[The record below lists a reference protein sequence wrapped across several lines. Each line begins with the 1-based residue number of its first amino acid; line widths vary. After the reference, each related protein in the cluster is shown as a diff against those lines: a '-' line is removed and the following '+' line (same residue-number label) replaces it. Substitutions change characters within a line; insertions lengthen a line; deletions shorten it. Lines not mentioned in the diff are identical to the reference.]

1 MKNAV
6 IASLFLVPALLL
18 TFFPAGCSGFSSDSE
33 AALEAARVAILEEFN
48 RVNIELR
55 RAAERLGASGLTG
68 CDARSALEDLYLAI
82 PSAVDCAAV
91 DSRGI
96 MVTIEPASYRHHE
109 NKDISGQ
116 EQVKRMLDRREP
128 VMTGIFLTV
137 EGIEAG
143 DAEYPVFGP
152 EGAFLGSVSLLFS
165 PEKLLDG
172 ALSPVSGKTDGLVVI
187 DGRTHPPS
195 FGWRPHRNKPFR
207 LGRLQERRTHAP
219 AWGATGRRA
228 RGTGR
233 PDGRILEKR
242 RALQRLLADRRPA
255 VSLIFNH
262 RKPYFFP
269 YSSIWAT

>member
-143 DAEYPVFGP
+143 DAEYPVFGH

-187 DGRTHPPS
+187 
-195 FGWRPHRNKPFR
+195 
-207 LGRLQERRTHAP
+207 E
-219 AWGATGRRA
+219 TG
-228 RGTGR
+228 
-233 PDGRILEKR
+233 GRILRHSDGARIGTNLFASAGFKSDERMR
-242 RALQRLLADRRPA
+242 RLGERLAAELEGRDGPTGASWKSVELYNGFWRIVDLPSR
-255 VSLIFNH
+255 
-262 RKPYFFP
+262 
-269 YSSIWAT
+269 

>member
-96 MVTIEPASYRHHE
+96 MVTIEPAS
-109 NKDISGQ
+109 
-116 EQVKRMLDRREP
+116 
-128 VMTGIFLTV
+128 TV
-137 EGIEAG
+137 TT
-143 DAEYPVFGP
+143 
-152 EGAFLGSVSLLFS
+152 
-165 PEKLLDG
+165 
-172 ALSPVSGKTDGLVVI
+172 KT
-187 DGRTHPPS
+187 RTS
-195 FGWRPHRNKPFR
+195 
-207 LGRLQERRTHAP
+207 A
-219 AWGATGRRA
+219 A
-228 RGTGR
+228 RSR
-233 PDGRILEKR
+233 
-242 RALQRLLADRRPA
+242 
-255 VSLIFNH
+255 
-262 RKPYFFP
+262 
-269 YSSIWAT
+269 